1 MVCGKRRT
9 PPRGGWPPL
18 IPSEP
23 PALPVCGLQYSL
35 AARTFVSGSRPR
47 AACMEAYG
55 VAVFLLVHRVLP
67 DSRCTTG
74 SIGLVS
80 ARQCATANFE
90 KKMALLTPG
99 RKVFLSRTAV
109 VFSNGAASALRVGH
123 NRPELFGARTCR
135 REYFVLGRGGL
146 TGDHR
151 PDALTTGFF
160 FGAGFVKVFSCW
172 RNGLCW
178 CDDAGDCGSMS
189 GRLPVL

>member
-9 PPRGGWPPL
+9 SPRGGWPPL
-18 IPSEP
+18 IPFEP

-35 AARTFVSGSRPR
+35 AARTFGSGSRLR

-55 VAVFLLVHRVLP
+55 VAVFWLAHRVRP
-67 DSRCTTG
+67 DIRCPTG
-74 SIGLVS
+74 SIGLFS

-90 KKMALLTPG
+90 KKMAPFTPG

-135 REYFVLGRGGL
+135 REYFVPGRGGL

-160 FGAGFVKVFSCW
+160 FGAGFVEVISCW
-172 RNGLCW
+172 RNGLCR
-178 CDDAGDCGSMS
+178 CDDAGDCGSMP